1 MANSKAKEVKQ
12 EMKMLW
18 KANWKMGG
26 EKETKIKGNEM
37 KAVIENEMKMSGN
50 EREMCFKD
58 TSAYL

>member
-1 MANSKAKEVKQ
+1 
-12 EMKMLW
+12 
-18 KANWKMGG
+18 MGG